1 MRFDA
6 ENKGVRR
13 FCKLFFPRVDFDEL
27 AYGFLPVGT
36 VLENEAKNGQKVG
49 CLALDLL
56 DRRRTAL
63 LEDFRPCGVASAD
76 RRASR
81 ARMRSHAPAY
91 APADKPVL
99 IAPGLFSFPLA
110 FLL

>member
-49 CLALDLL
+49 CLSADFLC
-56 DRRRTAL
+56 RRRTAL

-81 ARMRSHAPAY
+81 ARMRPHARAY

-99 IAPGLFSFPLA
+99 RAPGLFSFPLA

>member
-1 MRFDA
+1 M
-6 ENKGVRR
+6 
-13 FCKLFFPRVDFDEL
+13 DFDEL

-36 VLENEAKNGQKVG
+36 VLENEPEDRQKVG

-56 DRRRTAL
+56 DRRRFAL

>member
-36 VLENEAKNGQKVG
+36 VLENEAKNGQKVE
-49 CLALDLL
+49 CVAQRCELIEKNLKLL
-56 DRRRTAL
+56 REKDA
-63 LEDFRPCGVASAD
+63 
-76 RRASR
+76 
-81 ARMRSHAPAY
+81 
-91 APADKPVL
+91 
-99 IAPGLFSFPLA
+99 
-110 FLL
+110 

>member
-49 CLALDLL
+49 YLALDLL
-56 DRRRTAL
+56 DRRRFAL
-63 LEDFRPCGVASAD
+63 LEDFRPCGGASAD
-76 RRASR
+76 RRDSR
-81 ARMRSHAPAY
+81 ARMRLHARAY

-99 IAPGLFSFPLA
+99 RAPGLFSFPLA